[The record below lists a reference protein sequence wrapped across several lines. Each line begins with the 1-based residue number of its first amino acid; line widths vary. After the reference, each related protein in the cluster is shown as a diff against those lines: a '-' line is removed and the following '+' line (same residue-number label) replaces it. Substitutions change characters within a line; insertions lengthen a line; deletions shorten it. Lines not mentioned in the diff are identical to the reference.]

1 VAAHP
6 VEADP
11 ELRHRLRAIERAEHL
26 AKRVERLQRR
36 VRSRSESLARQLDRV
51 LSVLEAW
58 GYVEGWQLTDAGA
71 LLARLYCECDLL
83 VAESLRRGLF
93 DELTAP
99 ELAALVSCFTYERR
113 GADDGDTTHANRLP
127 TAELAKRVRAI
138 ERIARD
144 LELQESDARL
154 PLTRA
159 PEPGIATFVYEWA
172 RGAELGQVLDDEL
185 TGGDFV
191 RHLKQCIDLL
201 RQVADA
207 APNATTAATARSA
220 AGACQRGVV
229 AASGLV
235 A

>member
-1 VAAHP
+1 
-6 VEADP
+6 
-11 ELRHRLRAIERAEHL
+11 
-26 AKRVERLQRR
+26 
-36 VRSRSESLARQLDRV
+36 V

-71 LLARLYCECDLL
+71 RLARLYCECDLL
-83 VAESLRRGLF
+83 VAESLRRGLL
-93 DELTAP
+93 DGLAAP

-113 GADDGDTTHANRLP
+113 GADDDDTGQPNRLP

-144 LELQESDARL
+144 LELQERDARL

-159 PEPGIATFVYEWA
+159 PDPGITTFVYEWA
-172 RGAELGQVLDDEL
+172 SGAELGQVLDDEL

-201 RQVADA
+201 RQIADA
-207 APNATTAATARSA
+207 APEKTASTARSA

-229 AASGLV
+229 ATSGLL